1 MAEAA
6 HAGDDVTLRQSGAW
20 RIASLATAGLLMLT
34 SVGCAGPDALR
45 GADAAPR
52 AEEAVL
58 VARMIEAQYARVLEQ
73 AAVYLAS
80 DRLQAE
86 AVRQLQLLDEA
97 VGFALV
103 RLRLAVRSGDG
114 RAIER
119 DVLIARVAV
128 SQLSTCLATYRD
140 DPVQAAWL

>member
-6 HAGDDVTLRQSGAW
+6 HAGDDVTLRQIGSR
-20 RIASLATAGLLMLT
+20 RIASLATAGLLMLA
-34 SVGCAGPDALR
+34 SVACAGPDAVR
-45 GADAAPR
+45 GADAPPR
-52 AEEAVL
+52 AGEAVL
-58 VARMIEAQYARVLEQ
+58 VARTIEAQYARVLEQ
-73 AAVYLAS
+73 TAVYLAS
-80 DRLQAE
+80 ERLQAA

-97 VGFALV
+97 VGIALA

-128 SQLSTCLATYRD
+128 SQLSTYLTTHRN

>member
-6 HAGDDVTLRQSGAW
+6 HAGNDVTLRHAGA
-20 RIASLATAGLLMLT
+20 RSVAGLATAGLLMFTL
-34 SVGCAGPDALR
+34 VACAGPDAVR
-45 GADAAPR
+45 RADAAPR

-58 VARMIEAQYARVLEQ
+58 AARMIEAQYARVLEQ

-80 DRLQAE
+80 ERLHAE
-86 AVRQLQLLDEA
+86 AVQQLQLLDEA